1 MKILEIFFLLC
12 ISQCDS
18 DSDNKLANKYIYIP
32 TVRCGKIRMVAT
44 VWEKSIKYLADY
56 PYMSTKGSRKVN
68 KSTDHMAPDI
78 PLFHFNNLINL
89 PHVRH
94 KMHPAKYRCDSANL
108 NISGALLVRR
118 QIVVIAFIF
127 NWYFVAFFSFVPFD
141 ILLSG
146 FRFTFVKS
154 RFVIK

>member
-1 MKILEIFFLLC
+1 MKILEIIFLLC

-32 TVRCGKIRMVAT
+32 TVRCGKIRMAAT

-127 NWYFVAFFSFVPFD
+127 NWYFVALFFAPFD